1 MVIMY
6 NYTITFK
13 IYIIIIAY
21 LYMCKHVC
29 NVYIWYSGFTVLF
42 TNNKTMFIYVTG
54 FEKTRLSGIFYISRN
69 TILKYSSHSG
79 SLMPNC
85 RDARFTA

>member
-1 MVIMY
+1 
-6 NYTITFK
+6 
-13 IYIIIIAY
+13 
-21 LYMCKHVC
+21 MCMLTHIC
-29 NVYIWYSGFTVLF
+29 MHGETL
-42 TNNKTMFIYVTG
+42 YVTG
-54 FEKTRLSGIFYISRN
+54 FEKTRLNGIFYILRN